1 MIPRYS
7 RPEMARLWTD
17 QHKFRTWLKVELA
30 VCQVKYRRGEIPKK
44 AWDTIRKKS
53 KFSVK
58 RILEIEEEV
67 KHDVIAFLTAV
78 AENVG
83 PDSRYIHVGM
93 TSSDV
98 LDTALAMILTEAMDQ
113 ILAGVPALLDAI
125 RKQALTHKH
134 TPCMGRS
141 HGVHAEPTT
150 FGLKMAVWYGEVQ
163 RAVER
168 LELAREQIGYGQ
180 ISGAVGTCA
189 HLSPEIEEEALKLLG
204 LKTAPVSTQIIQ
216 RDRHA
221 FFMSALASLACSLE
235 KFAVE
240 IRNLQR
246 TEILEVEE
254 SFGSKQKGS
263 SAMPHKKNPIT
274 AEQITGLAR
283 VIRSNSIAAFE
294 NVALWHERD
303 ITHSSVERVIL
314 PDSCILTDYILSRMT
329 RLVDNLQVYPEN
341 MQANIDLNRGLIYSQ
356 KVMLALA
363 ESGMTREKA
372 YRIVQKQAMRAWKE
386 GKDFR
391 NLIRRDP
398 EVKKRLDSKT
408 LNRLFDQKQYLLHV
422 DTLFR
427 RAGLE

>member
-7 RPEMARLWTD
+7 RPEMSRLWTD
-17 QHKFRTWLKVELA
+17 QHKFRTWLRVELA
-30 VCQVKYRRGEIPKK
+30 VCEVRCRRGEIPRK
-44 AWDTIRKKS
+44 AWDNIRSKS
-53 KFSVK
+53 KFTVK

-83 PDSRYIHVGM
+83 PDSRHIHIGM

-98 LDTALAMILTEAMDQ
+98 LDTALAINLRESMDLILSG
-113 ILAGVPALLDAI
+113 IPPLLDAV
-125 RKQALTHKH
+125 REKALEHKY

-150 FGLKMAVWYGEVQ
+150 FGLKMAVWFVEIQ

-168 LELAREQIGYGQ
+168 LELAREQISYGQ
-180 ISGAVGTCA
+180 VSGAVGTCA
-189 HLSPEIEEEALKLLG
+189 HLPPDVEEEALALLG

-221 FFMSALASLACSLE
+221 FFLSALASLACSLE

-254 SFGSKQKGS
+254 SFGAKQKGS

-283 VIRSNSIAAFE
+283 VIRSNSLAGME

-303 ITHSSVERVIL
+303 ITHSSVERIIL
-314 PDSCILTDYILSRMT
+314 PDSCILTDYILNRMT
-329 RLVDNLQVYPEN
+329 RLVKNLRVYPKN
-341 MQANIDLNRGLIYSQ
+341 MQANIDSNRGLIYSQ
-356 KVMLALA
+356 KILLALA

-372 YRIVQKQAMRAWKE
+372 YSIVQKEAMRAWDE

-391 NLIRRDP
+391 DLIRKNP
-398 EVKKRLDSKT
+398 EVRKRIDRKT
-408 LNRLFDQKQYLLHV
+408 LDRLFDQNQYLVSV
-422 DTLFR
+422 DALFK

>member
-7 RPEMARLWTD
+7 RPEMSRLWTD

-30 VCQVKYRRGEIPKK
+30 VCEVRHRRGEISKK
-44 AWDTIRKKS
+44 AWDNIRKKS

-83 PDSRYIHVGM
+83 PDSRHIHIGM

-98 LDTALAMILTEAMDQ
+98 LDTALAINLSEAIDQ
-113 ILAGVPALLDAI
+113 ILDGVPALLEAI
-125 RKQALTHKH
+125 KKQALAHKY

-141 HGVHAEPTT
+141 HGIHAEPTT
-150 FGLKMAVWYGEVQ
+150 FGLKMGVWYCEVQ
-163 RAVER
+163 RAVAR
-168 LELAREQIGYGQ
+168 LELAKEQISYGQ

-189 HLSPEIEEEALKLLG
+189 YLPPDIEEEALALLG
-204 LKTAPVSTQIIQ
+204 LKTAAVSTQIIQ
-216 RDRHA
+216 RDRHG
-221 FFMSALASLACSLE
+221 FFMSALASFASSLE

-283 VIRSNSIAAFE
+283 VIRSNSIAALE

-329 RLVDNLQVYPEN
+329 RLVENLKVYPKN

-356 KVMLALA
+356 KVLLALA

-372 YRIVQKQAMRAWKE
+372 YRIVQKQAMRAWDE

-398 EVKKRLDSKT
+398 EVKKRLEKKALDQ
-408 LNRLFDQKQYLLHV
+408 LFDQNQYLVSV
-422 DTLFR
+422 DALFR

>member
-30 VCQVKYRRGEIPKK
+30 VCEVRHRRGEIPKK
-44 AWDTIRKKS
+44 AWDNIRKKS

-58 RILEIEEEV
+58 RILEIEEDV

-83 PDSRYIHVGM
+83 PDSRHIHIGM

-98 LDTALAMILTEAMDQ
+98 LDTALAINMKEAMEK
-113 ILAGVPALLDAI
+113 IIAGVSPLLEAVK
-125 RKQALTHKH
+125 KQALAHKF

-141 HGVHAEPTT
+141 HGIHAEPTT
-150 FGLKMAVWYGEVQ
+150 FGLKMAVWYGEIQ
-163 RAVER
+163 RAVAR
-168 LELAREQIGYGQ
+168 LELAKEQISFGQ

-189 HLSPEIEEEALKLLG
+189 HLPPDIEEEAMALLG
-204 LKTAPVSTQIIQ
+204 LNVAPVSTQIIQ

-221 FFMSALASLACSLE
+221 FFMSALASLASSLE

-283 VIRSNSIAAFE
+283 VIRSNSIAALE

-303 ITHSSVERVIL
+303 ITHSSVERVII
-314 PDSCILTDYILSRMT
+314 PDSTILADYILARMT
-329 RLVDNLQVYPEN
+329 RLVENLQVYPEN

-356 KVMLALA
+356 KVLLALA

-372 YRIVQKQAMRAWKE
+372 YAIVQKQAMRAWKE
-386 GKDFR
+386 KKDFR
-391 NLIRRDP
+391 DLIRRDP
-398 EVKKRLDSKT
+398 EVKKRLDSKALKT
-408 LNRLFDQKQYLLHV
+408 LFDQNQYLVSV
-422 DTLFR
+422 DALFK